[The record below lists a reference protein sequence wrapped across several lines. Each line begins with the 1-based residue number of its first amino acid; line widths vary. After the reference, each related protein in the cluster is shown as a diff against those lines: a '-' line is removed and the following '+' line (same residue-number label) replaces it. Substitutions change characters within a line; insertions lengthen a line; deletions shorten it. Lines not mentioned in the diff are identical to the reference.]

1 MAESEGMHS
10 YKSKLLWAPY
20 GTAVPQAGTT
30 IGFTSLGE
38 VINLATPAIAPS
50 VTRVTHLNSDDKAQE
65 KVPGFTDAGQVTGTF
80 NFFSAQMAT
89 LLARVAGAAAAAPG
103 WGRFR
108 LLILFPDLSMFVA
121 TVFSAGLPATVPEDD
136 RITIDATFEVS
147 GLPTFVGKP

>member
-10 YKSKLLWAPY
+10 YKSKVLWAPY
-20 GTAVPQAGTT
+20 GTAAPAAGQTT
-30 IGFTSLGE
+30 GFTSLGE
-38 VINLATPAIAPS
+38 VINLATPPIAPS

-65 KVPGFTDAGQVTGTF
+65 KVPGFTDAGQITGAF

-108 LLILFPDLSMFVA
+108 MLIQFPDLSMFVA

-147 GLPTFVGKP
+147 GLPTFVAKP